1 MLHFHTSSF
10 TILVQRHLLI
20 YYIYSSPI
28 DTKLV
33 ENASLPLIP
42 SQSSPPDLSICPFLY
57 IRLSAQPPPLHA
69 YFFLVRVFSS
79 RGKSSI
85 TEINSSLA
93 VLIVDALHQTTM
105 RDAFPESIYTHT
117 HTYQRA
123 QTRKRSIDIHI
134 QPFKFYFI
142 FPPLFFFFLFPSL
155 SFGVRSSNNI
165 AFFPWNLESNRCNAR
180 SVCTIAIRSI
190 PSKLRMRVTCNRA

>member
-117 HTYQRA
+117 HVPACIDT
-123 QTRKRSIDIHI
+123 QTFDRYSYTTV
-134 QPFKFYFI
+134 QVLFYFSSS
-142 FPPLFFFFLFPSL
+142 FFLF
-155 SFGVRSSNNI
+155 SFPLPFFWRS
-165 AFFPWNLESNRCNAR
+165 FLKQYCFLPLESGIKP
-180 SVCTIAIRSI
+180 V
-190 PSKLRMRVTCNRA
+190 

>member
-10 TILVQRHLLI
+10 TIVQRHLLI

-117 HTYQRA
+117 HTHVPA
-123 QTRKRSIDIHI
+123 CIDTQTFDRYSYTTV
-134 QPFKFYFI
+134 QVLFYFSSS
-142 FPPLFFFFLFPSL
+142 FFLFLFPSL

-165 AFFPWNLESNRCNAR
+165 AFFPWNLESNRYVTHVAYAQSPLDR
-180 SVCTIAIRSI
+180 SHRNYECV
-190 PSKLRMRVTCNRA
+190 

>member
-10 TILVQRHLLI
+10 TIVQRHLLI

-117 HTYQRA
+117 HTRTSVHRHA
-123 QTRKRSIDIHI
+123 NVRSI
-134 QPFKFYFI
+134 FI
-142 FPPLFFFFLFPSL
+142 YNRSSFILFFLLFFSFFFSPPFLLAFVPQTILL
-155 SFGVRSSNNI
+155 SSPGI
-165 AFFPWNLESNRCNAR
+165 WNQ
-180 SVCTIAIRSI
+180 TG
-190 PSKLRMRVTCNRA
+190 T

>member
-10 TILVQRHLLI
+10 TIVQRHLLI

-42 SQSSPPDLSICPFLY
+42 SQSSSPDLSICPFLY

-117 HTYQRA
+117 HTRTSVHRHA
-123 QTRKRSIDIHI
+123 NVRSI
-134 QPFKFYFI
+134 FI
-142 FPPLFFFFLFPSL
+142 YNRSSFILFFLLFFSFFFSPPFLLAFVPQTILL
-155 SFGVRSSNNI
+155 SSPGIWNQTGVTHVAYAQSPLDRSHRNY
-165 AFFPWNLESNRCNAR
+165 EC
-180 SVCTIAIRSI
+180 V
-190 PSKLRMRVTCNRA
+190 